1 MNDNDEINR
10 AQYSKFQPVA
20 SPELRFQK
28 GETTRFHVEYYG
40 DEFEEIDAR
49 TGRVVERGRIE
60 RPEYDYSDRRKAA

>member
-1 MNDNDEINR
+1 MNDNDQTENR
-10 AQYSKFQPVA
+10 RHAIFSPVP

-28 GETTRFHVEYYG
+28 GETTRFHVEYFG

>member
-10 AQYSKFQPVA
+10 AVYAKFQPVA
-20 SPELRFQK
+20 SPELRFQ
-28 GETTRFHVEYYG
+28 EREVTRFHVEYYG

>member
-10 AQYSKFQPVA
+10 AVYAKFQPVP
-20 SPELRFQK
+20 SEDLRFQK